1 MDDKA
6 VPFVSD
12 DSETCAVSSSYQ
24 DRYYLALPSRTISLP
39 HDRRWSIHFH
49 HQGSGR
55 VLCARLGSFEIRGI
69 NNWFFVS
76 HDPQSGRR
84 VHCHIDFDEHA
95 TTTRALVAEAIS
107 DFKIS
112 IWEEHL

>member
-1 MDDKA
+1 
-6 VPFVSD
+6 
-12 DSETCAVSSSYQ
+12 
-24 DRYYLALPSRTISLP
+24 
-39 HDRRWSIHFH
+39 
-49 HQGSGR
+49 
-55 VLCARLGSFEIRGI
+55 VLCARLGSFEICGI

-84 VHCHIDFDEHA
+84 VHCHLDFDEHD

-107 DFKIS
+107 DFTIT